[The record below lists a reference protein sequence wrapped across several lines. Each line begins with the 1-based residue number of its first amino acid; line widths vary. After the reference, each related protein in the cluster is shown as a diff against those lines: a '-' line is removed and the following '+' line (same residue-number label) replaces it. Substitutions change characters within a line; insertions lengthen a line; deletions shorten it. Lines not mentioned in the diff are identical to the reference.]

1 MENKSFTT
9 VITLSGSKVGLV
21 KMLNAALRGVGADI
35 VLADTEDGESILRK
49 LNDNNIVFQLQDLLN
64 EGDKPLPREG
74 VPRDEKRTAFFE
86 DYGLRLADIQ
96 QKGLKLTLVFHFWS
110 AEYDLG
116 EWDYESDYKP
126 FFYEL
131 LPRYPCEATVI
142 KGVGETPQW
151 TVTFWYTRGEVTHYY
166 YEPLAEPAA
175 YQGILEKLVEIN
187 PERYLPFLVENLK
200 SQIRSIQD
208 RMYWALERLTPGA
221 DAQNSLGEIAF
232 KQIIYHT
239 IKDKVLLSNGSSC
252 LATVVKELPKEIVP
266 GLVLF
271 DGIMLFDGIEGVE
284 DDIQQMN
291 SFTKDGE
298 RVNLEDYYT
307 DNGAFDDDGIDRF
320 VAALE
325 RLMTVDEFLEFIQ
338 NDSTIE

>member
-1 MENKSFTT
+1 MENNSFTT
-9 VITLSGSKVGLV
+9 VITLSGSKVELV

-35 VLADTEDGESILRK
+35 VIADTEDGETTLRK
-49 LNDNNIVFQLQDLLN
+49 LNDNNIVFQLQDFLN
-64 EGDKPLPREG
+64 EDDKPLPREG
-74 VPRDEKRTAFFE
+74 MPMDEECTEFFE

-110 AEYDLG
+110 GKYDMG
-116 EWDYESDYKP
+116 EWDYENDYNP

-131 LPRYPCEATVI
+131 LPRYKCEATVI
-142 KGVGETPQW
+142 KGAGGTPQW
-151 TVTFWYTRGEVTHYY
+151 TVTFWYKRGEVTHYY
-166 YEPLAEPAA
+166 YDPLAEPAA
-175 YQGILEKLVEIN
+175 YQSSLEKLVEIN
-187 PERYLPFLVENLK
+187 PERYLPFLVDSMK
-200 SQIRSIQD
+200 HQISCLED
-208 RMYWALERLTPGA
+208 RMYWALERLTPGT
-221 DAQNSLGEIAF
+221 DAQKSLGETAF

-239 IKDKVLLSNGSSC
+239 IKDKVLLANGSSC

-271 DGIMLFDGIEGVE
+271 DGIMLYDGIEGIE

-307 DNGAFDDDGIDRF
+307 ENGAFDDDGLDRF

-325 RLMTVDEFLEFIQ
+325 RLMTVDEFLEFI
-338 NDSTIE
+338 